1 MKPSEW
7 EVVILKPTRVFLS
20 FLAVQLEEDK
30 LPDMKT
36 LQTDQTAYVIK
47 KQDTEE
53 EMLNEIEHHYH
64 TMFQYEIS
72 RWLGKSAA
80 DEAEFSFFDFL
91 CCFKFELY
99 SQILLMESDFEHGKQ
114 LIRIKPRSLVLK
126 WIQGAVADSDEL
138 THVLEKVD
146 IQSLEENATVV
157 IKNFEDLTEIKPFL
171 KDCYMPVYQAEM
183 SRMCKDEVQW
193 PEVNSYEDFN
203 RYFAVGIHTRLV
215 HLHH

>member
-1 MKPSEW
+1 
-7 EVVILKPTRVFLS
+7 
-20 FLAVQLEEDK
+20 
-30 LPDMKT
+30 
-36 LQTDQTAYVIK
+36 
-47 KQDTEE
+47 
-53 EMLNEIEHHYH
+53 
-64 TMFQYEIS
+64 
-72 RWLGKSAA
+72 
-80 DEAEFSFFDFL
+80 
-91 CCFKFELY
+91 
-99 SQILLMESDFEHGKQ
+99 MESDFEHGKQ

-126 WIQGAVADSDEL
+126 WMQGAVADSDEL
-138 THVLEKVD
+138 THILEKVD